1 MNLILIFSKCSFIN
15 IKDYW
20 SSLSCQIIELI
31 QKHTN
36 YHRNCDSKLSSMKQ
50 GHRIWKK
57 VTEQIRA
64 WCQGMQTVS
73 LEQLVVL
80 GRKEAI
86 EPQSSVPGEARE
98 PAINAGCVEFGKHC
112 DCMLSPS
119 LPLQPV
125 KISICLGNEE
135 VLGYK
140 VWVMQDEFQR
150 SGVDDSEECYIEYL
164 KFVKRIDPKSSQHT
178 HTIVIV

>member
-1 MNLILIFSKCSFIN
+1 MNLILISSKCSFIN

-36 YHRNCDSKLSSMKQ
+36 YHRNCDSKLSTVKQ
-50 GHRIWKK
+50 GHRIWRK

-98 PAINAGCVEFGKHC
+98 TAISEGYVETGKHC
-112 DCMLSPS
+112 DCRLISLSSSTTSQNIHLPGEWGNVGVQS
-119 LPLQPV
+119 L
-125 KISICLGNEE
+125 S
-135 VLGYK
+135 YAR
-140 VWVMQDEFQR
+140 WV
-150 SGVDDSEECYIEYL
+150 SGIQCWW
-164 KFVKRIDPKSSQHT
+164 
-178 HTIVIV
+178 